1 MTQAAI
7 PLLTNPISLIDV
19 DVLLYQLTLAV
30 NASGIGSAPIAT
42 PPQPLPGGLQA
53 SLNTF
58 ALAVNA
64 VTAANTVSLLDG
76 PVDSGNILPLLNT
89 MILEINAFNG
99 GGSSYTAKAVH
110 FDGAAILTRNSLI
123 ATDTNILSV
132 AGWFKDI
139 DTSGGPAAVWVSDPD
154 NTYDAFSAVRD
165 AGFAGEQEINAI
177 EIGNLS
183 ITNPPFHMAG
193 NWHLVVASAESN
205 NAAPQPSA
213 IFIDGVDK
221 SSGITFGSG
230 FDTFIMNTLKFVFGG
245 DPTASN
251 TIGDFADW
259 RIDTRTW
266 LTNGTIAP
274 ATLALFRDPGTGKP
288 IDPAVATDA
297 LGDPMILF
305 SGDATGFPVNQ
316 GTGGAF
322 TLTGS
327 LTNASTSPS
336 D

>member
-7 PLLTNPISLIDV
+7 PLLVQPLDGSDLATR
-19 DVLLYQLTLAV
+19 LYDLTLQI
-30 NASGIGSAPIAT
+30 NAAGIGSALIAV
-42 PPQPLPGGLQA
+42 PPQIVPDIEA
-53 SLNTF
+53 SLNNF
-58 ALAVNA
+58 ILAFNN
-64 VTAANTVSLLDG
+64 VTAPDTVAYLRG
-76 PVDSGNILPLLNT
+76 PIDNGDLQSELNT
-89 MILEINAFNG
+89 IILQINAFQSG
-99 GGSSYTAKAVH
+99 GGSYTASAVH
-110 FDGAAILTRNSLI
+110 FDGTAILTRNSLI

-154 NTYDAFSAVRD
+154 NTYDAFNAVRD
-165 AGFAGEQEINAI
+165 AGFAGEQEMNAI
-177 EIGNLS
+177 EVGYLS

-193 NWHLVVASAESN
+193 NWHLVVASGESN
-205 NAAPQPSA
+205 NASPQPAA
-213 IFIDGVDK
+213 IFIDGVDQ
-221 SSGITFGSG
+221 SSGIG
-230 FDTFIMNTLKFVFGG
+230 FSPDPVVFVMNALKFVFGG

-266 LTNGTIAP
+266 LTDGTITSD
-274 ATLALFRDPGTGKP
+274 TLALFRDPDTGKP
-288 IDPAVATDA
+288 VDPAVATAA

-305 SGDATGFPVNQ
+305 SGDADTFGDNQ